1 MSSNLNFKLERQAI
15 IQILHWAS
23 GQVELIW
30 SELFAPLQLQ
40 LATSDSLGS
49 VKFPI
54 RILLAVPP
62 KMDFSKTIVFTLI
75 SVTPSVFLRLLM
87 RSSNSSGRV
96 SFQRGDNQKVLASE

>member
-1 MSSNLNFKLERQAI
+1 MSSNLNFKLQRQAI

-23 GQVELIW
+23 GANLERAFCSVA
-30 SELFAPLQLQ
+30 AP

-62 KMDFSKTIVFTLI
+62 KMDFSKTIVLTLI
-75 SVTPSVFLRLLM
+75 ALKIADEKF
-87 RSSNSSGRV
+87 
-96 SFQRGDNQKVLASE
+96 K